1 MQCRIADLRCKEVIN
16 VCNGHRMGYVDD
28 VLLDVADG
36 RIIAL
41 VVPGPCRILGI
52 FGREDDYI
60 IGWERIKRIGDEV
73 YYRGEYPAGYACAEF
88 FQLISHLSIT
98 SVNTGAPVS

>member
-28 VLLDVADG
+28 FLLDVADG

-41 VVPGPCRILGI
+41 VVPGHCRILGI

-60 IGWERIKRIGDEV
+60 IGWERIKRIGEDIILVEIS
-73 YYRGEYPAGYACAEF
+73 GEYRREKRKRR
-88 FQLISHLSIT
+88 LWI
-98 SVNTGAPVS
+98 